1 VNIPWQPLALVDR
14 LKVVIAMIM
23 VKLNKLKYD
32 QFSEDELNQLIT
44 SYLPQQVPLSVP
56 VGKANLSLLKG
67 ELSMPTSTNR
77 LQLQLLCGIEIRVL
91 ANPIYRAHL
100 VILVSADPM
109 YFVNKNLLT
118 IKAIRV
124 DDVALVQDEYALLSD
139 TSKLIDAISP
149 VQIGGLLTSPMRS
162 ALNIITAG
170 TSNTA
175 LQYLQMYIGGSKQR
189 ILDYHRHQIED
200 HVISA
205 VAKADINMQLDPA
218 EWRQNLFARLGK
230 DVVVEDKQ
238 LRFYF

>member
-1 VNIPWQPLALVDR
+1 
-14 LKVVIAMIM
+14 
-23 VKLNKLKYD
+23 
-32 QFSEDELNQLIT
+32 
-44 SYLPQQVPLSVP
+44 
-56 VGKANLSLLKG
+56 
-67 ELSMPTSTNR
+67 
-77 LQLQLLCGIEIRVL
+77 
-91 ANPIYRAHL
+91 
-100 VILVSADPM
+100 M

-205 VAKADINMQLDPA
+205 VAKADINLQLDPA